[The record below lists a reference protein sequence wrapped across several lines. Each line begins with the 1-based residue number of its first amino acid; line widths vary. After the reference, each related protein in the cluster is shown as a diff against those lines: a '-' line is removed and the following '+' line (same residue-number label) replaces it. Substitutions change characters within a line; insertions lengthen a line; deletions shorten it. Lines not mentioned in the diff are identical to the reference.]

1 MISNLYLILE
11 QSQSEKRCSSLIL
24 WWLFFKNKTIIIVIE
39 VVWDFESLTVIS
51 VEYFCKVNPAWF
63 TCLTVENIS

>member
-11 QSQSEKRCSSLIL
+11 QSQRGAQVWFCGG
-24 WWLFFKNKTIIIVIE
+24 LFFKNKTIIIVIE

-63 TCLTVENIS
+63 TCLIVENIS